1 MKGLR
6 GFGWLGLSAALAI
19 SSSAFELLVMRETG
33 LSSLLRPAP
42 ALFFIIVLCLG
53 VRGLT
58 ASLLGVIAGYALA
71 VWTGF
76 PLTIAKPVAIG
87 SITLIFAG
95 MVIQSWFQT
104 KLYRWFDQFAP
115 TRLHRCWAVLI
126 VAPIG
131 SVISPTVSTLVLASE
146 SAILHLPPSR
156 FWIVAYTGTML
167 GVVMAFPLAWILDRQ
182 VRMLTN
188 WRDQAPLTA
197 SLAMILI
204 AGWLATWVVQE
215 ASIGVEQRHF
225 QDRVALLAGELEDQ
239 AEDVGMVSAGLQAG
253 LRTSGLAPE
262 TLERLTQDLMG
273 RISTLEAVLLLRE
286 VQPVQ
291 QADFETRLS
300 QGGAPRRIRR
310 QSDGQ
315 GAQVFT
321 LSRKEMVV
329 EHAAPA
335 NVAALWEGLALST
348 EPEASE
354 RLSHLDQ
361 LGGASGSGGPAV
373 LSRHGNRL
381 AWIVPIYLT
390 NEMTPSVL
398 VLVQRPE
405 RIVQAAIERIG
416 GLPEGGGMILSDISA
431 DQPQPIY
438 YGDSGGHLS
447 SPEQAYQESPNGTL
461 HRDFMMKIVDRDWRM
476 EILQPTNSAFSF
488 SSSWWLNQTL
498 VQLLALGLAVTLMI
512 AFERRMA
519 MREMEAQV
527 SVLSRRFQEFDR
539 ESDRD
544 ADRDP
549 EHAGERR
556 PDPSKLLPARPT
568 LSAISLDIELT
579 RRDGLLGGAFR
590 AGAFKQHYEP
600 VVHLATGRIMGFE
613 SLLRWP
619 DAPETFSAPQ
629 IIDWA
634 ERAELIHVLTL
645 DALREA
651 IELVELWR
659 ASASASGQPVPW
671 ISINVSP
678 DDVGKPS
685 FIEQMLDLFRRH
697 PMARNQI
704 KLEITEGVL
713 VRDFKGV
720 AQRLRSMRAEGIG
733 IALDDF
739 GTGYSSLSYL
749 HQLPVDSIKIDRSFI
764 SSLTSER
771 RGRDI
776 VQATVEL
783 GRRLHIEVVAE
794 GVEDLHTI
802 GLLRR
807 YGCHAGQG
815 YLFSRARP
823 ALVIDEWVRTNK
835 RFDIS

>member
-1 MKGLR
+1 MSGLR
-6 GFGWLGLSAALAI
+6 QLWWLVLAAVLATA
-19 SSSAFELLVMRETG
+19 SSSFELLVMRETG

-42 ALFFIIVLCLG
+42 ALFFIIGLCLG
-53 VRGLT
+53 SRGLI
-58 ASLLGVIAGYALA
+58 ASLLGIAVGYALA
-71 VWTGF
+71 VLTTF
-76 PLTIAKPVAIG
+76 PLTIAKPMALG
-87 SITLIFAG
+87 SITLVFAG
-95 MVIQSWFQT
+95 MSIQAWFQSR
-104 KLYRWFDQFAP
+104 LYRWFDQFAP

-131 SVISPTVSTLVLASE
+131 SVISPTISTLVLVSE
-146 SAILHLPPSR
+146 DAILHLPASR
-156 FWIVAYTGTML
+156 FWIVAYAGSVL
-167 GVVMAFPLAWILDRQ
+167 GLVMAFPLAWTLDRQ
-182 VRMLTN
+182 VRLLTN

-197 SLAMILI
+197 ALSMILI
-204 AGWLATWVVQE
+204 AGWFATWVVQE

-225 QDRVALLAGELEDQ
+225 QDRVSLLASELQSQ
-239 AEDVGMVSAGLQAG
+239 AEDVGMVAAGLQAG
-253 LRTSGLAPE
+253 LGTSGLASE

-273 RISTLEAVLLLRE
+273 RISTIEAVLLLRAVE
-286 VQPVQ
+286 PAR
-291 QADFETRLS
+291 QAEFEAGLS
-300 QGGAPRRIRR
+300 QGGAPRRIRLR
-310 QSDGQ
+310 SDGQ
-315 GAQVFT
+315 GTQAFALRRT
-321 LSRKEMVV
+321 EMVV

-335 NVAALWEGLALST
+335 GVSSLWEGLALSA
-348 EPEASE
+348 EPEAAE
-354 RLSHLDQ
+354 LLTRGEQ
-361 LGGASGSGGPAV
+361 LGGSGGSSGPLV
-373 LSRHGNRL
+373 LPRHGNRL
-381 AWIVPIYLT
+381 AWAVPIYLARAR
-390 NEMTPSVL
+390 EPSL
-398 VLVQRPE
+398 IVLVQRPE
-405 RIVQAAIERIG
+405 RIVQAAVEQIG
-416 GLPEGGGMILSDISA
+416 GLPEGGGMALSDVSA
-431 DQPQPIY
+431 KPPRPIY
-438 YGDSGGHLS
+438 YGDSGGHLLS
-447 SPEQAYQESPNGTL
+447 AEQVYRETPNGTL
-461 HRDFMMKIVDRDWRM
+461 HRDFMMRIVDRDWRL
-476 EILQPTNSAFSF
+476 EILQPTNSAFAF

-498 VQLLALGLAVTLMI
+498 VQLLALGLALTLMI

-519 MREMEAQV
+519 MREMEAQI

-539 ESDRD
+539 E
-544 ADRDP
+544 ADRD
-549 EHAGERR
+549 
-556 PDPSKLLPARPT
+556 DPSDSSELLPARPT
-568 LSAISLDIELT
+568 VSAITLDIELT
-579 RRDGLLGGAFR
+579 RRDGLLDDAFR
-590 AGAFKQHYEP
+590 SGAFKQHYEP
-600 VVHLATGRIMGFE
+600 VVHLATGRIIGFE

-619 DAPETFSAPQ
+619 EAPEVFTAPQ

-651 IELVELWR
+651 IELVELWG

-671 ISINVSP
+671 VSINVSP
-678 DDVGKPS
+678 DDVGKPA

-823 ALVIDEWVRTNK
+823 AMVIDEWVRTHK
-835 RFDIS
+835 RFDIA

>member
-1 MKGLR
+1 MSGLR
-6 GFGWLGLSAALAI
+6 RLWWLVLAAVLAAA
-19 SSSAFELLVMRETG
+19 SSSIELLVMRETG

-53 VRGLT
+53 NGGLI
-58 ASLLGVIAGYALA
+58 ASLLGISVGYSLA
-71 VWTGF
+71 VLTTF
-76 PLTIAKPVAIG
+76 PLTIAKPVTLG

-95 MVIQSWFQT
+95 MSIQAWFQT
-104 KLYRWFDQFAP
+104 RLYRGFDQFAP
-115 TRLHRCWAVLI
+115 ARLHRCWAVLI

-131 SVISPTVSTLVLASE
+131 SVISPTVSTLVLVSE

-156 FWIVAYTGTML
+156 FWIVAYAGTVL
-167 GVVMAFPLAWILDRQ
+167 GLVMAFPLAWMLDRQ
-182 VRMLTN
+182 VRLLTS

-197 SLAMILI
+197 ALGMILI
-204 AGWLATWVVQE
+204 GGWFATWVVQE

-225 QDRVALLAGELEDQ
+225 QDRVSLLASELQDQ
-239 AEDVGMVSAGLQAG
+239 AEDVGMVAAGLQAG
-253 LRTSGLAPE
+253 LSTSGLAPK
-262 TLERLTQDLMG
+262 TLERLAQNLMG
-273 RISTLEAVLLLRE
+273 RISTIEAVLLLRA
-286 VQPVQ
+286 VQPAQ
-291 QADFETRLS
+291 QADFEARLS
-300 QGGAPRRIRR
+300 LGGAPRRIRW
-310 QSDGQ
+310 QSDSQ
-315 GAQVFT
+315 RVQA
-321 LSRKEMVV
+321 LALKRAEMVV

-335 NVAALWEGLALST
+335 TFAALWEGLALSV
-348 EPEASE
+348 EPEAAELFARSE
-354 RLSHLDQ
+354 P
-361 LGGASGSGGPAV
+361 LGGEGGGSGPLV
-373 LSRHGNRL
+373 LPRHGNRL
-381 AWIVPIYLT
+381 AWVVPIYLAQ
-390 NEMTPSVL
+390 ERVPGL
-398 VLVQRPE
+398 IVLVQRPE
-405 RIVQAAIERIG
+405 RIVQAAVENIG
-416 GLPEGGGMILSDISA
+416 GLPEGGGMILSDVSVE
-431 DQPQPIY
+431 PRQPIY
-438 YGDSGGHLS
+438 YGDSGGRLLS
-447 SPEQAYQESPNGTL
+447 AEQVYREAPNGTL
-461 HRDFMMKIVDRDWRM
+461 HRDFMMKIVDRDWRL
-476 EILQPTNSAFSF
+476 EILQPTNSAFAF

-498 VQLLALGLAVTLMI
+498 VQLLALGLALTLMI

-539 ESDRD
+539 EFDRD
-544 ADRDP
+544 AEDD
-549 EHAGERR
+549 AAN
-556 PDPSKLLPARPT
+556 LLPARPT
-568 LSAISLDIELT
+568 LSAITLDIELT
-579 RRDGLLGGAFR
+579 RRDGLLARAFR
-590 AGAFKQHYEP
+590 GGAFKQHYEP
-600 VVHLATGRIMGFE
+600 VVHLATGHIIGFE

-619 DAPETFSAPQ
+619 DAPEAFTAPQ

-634 ERAELIHVLTL
+634 ERAELVHVLTL

-671 ISINVSP
+671 VSINVSP
-678 DDVGKPS
+678 DDVGKPA

-807 YGCHAGQG
+807 YGCHAAQG

-823 ALVIDEWVRTNK
+823 AVVIDEWVRTHK
-835 RFDIS
+835 RFDIA

>member
-6 GFGWLGLSAALAI
+6 WFGWLGLAAALAI

-33 LSSLLRPAP
+33 LSSLLRPSP
-42 ALFFIIVLCLG
+42 ALFFLIVLCLG
-53 VRGLT
+53 VRGLS

-71 VWTGF
+71 VLTGF

-95 MVIQSWFQT
+95 MVIQAWFQT

-115 TRLHRCWAVLI
+115 ARLHRCWAVLI

-131 SVISPTVSTLVLASE
+131 SVVSPTVSTLVLVSE

-167 GVVMAFPLAWILDRQ
+167 GVVMAFPLALILDRQ
-182 VRMLTN
+182 RRMLAN

-197 SLAMILI
+197 SLAMILL
-204 AGWLATWVVQE
+204 AGWFATWVVQE

-225 QDRVALLAGELEDQ
+225 QDRVSLLASELEDQ

-262 TLERLTQDLMG
+262 TLDRLTQDLMG
-273 RISTLEAVLLLRE
+273 RISTIESVLLLRE
-286 VQPVQ
+286 VQPAQ
-291 QADFETRLS
+291 QPDFEAVLS

-315 GAQVFT
+315 GAQAFT
-321 LSRKEMVV
+321 LTRPEIVV

-335 NVAALWEGLALST
+335 NIASAWEGLALSA
-348 EPEASE
+348 EPETFE
-354 RLSHLDQ
+354 LLSHLDQ
-361 LGGASGSGGPAV
+361 LAGSGGSSGPLV

-390 NEMTPSVL
+390 HEMTPSVV

-416 GLPEGGGMILSDISA
+416 GLPDGGGMILSDISVEP
-431 DQPQPIY
+431 PQPIY
-438 YGDSGGHLS
+438 YGDSGGHLL
-447 SPEQAYQESPNGTL
+447 SPEQAYAESPNGTL
-461 HRDFMMKIVDRDWRM
+461 HRDFMLKIVDRDWRL

-539 ESDRD
+539 ESDRG
-544 ADRDP
+544 ADREID
-549 EHAGERR
+549 GL
-556 PDPSKLLPARPT
+556 PDSAKLLLARPT
-568 LSAISLDIELT
+568 ASSISLDLELT
-579 RRDGLLGGAFR
+579 RRDGLLGEAFR
-590 AGAFKQHYEP
+590 VGAFKQYYEP
-600 VVHLATGRIMGFE
+600 VVHLTTGRIIGFE

-619 DAPETFSAPQ
+619 DAPEAFTAPQ

-634 ERAELIHVLTL
+634 ERVELIHVLTL

-659 ASASASGQPVPW
+659 ASASASGEPVPW

-823 ALVIDEWVRTNK
+823 ALVIDEWVRTGK